1 MKKLIIA
8 CAVAVLGIAV
18 NAATVNW
25 NATSIA
31 EYGKTTAAT
40 SSLGYIGVLINAGIT
55 DRDTMLTA
63 LGKGDTSLVAGATI
77 ANSQAT
83 VGTAT
88 AGMVYI
94 MNAGS
99 FGNSESIDAYALI
112 FDAGSVATAEHVY
125 ATDVL
130 TKSTGANGQAA
141 QFSFGALTGTQ
152 NADNWTAIPEP
163 TSGMLLLIGGALL
176 ALKRKRA

>member
-25 NATSIA
+25 SATSIA
-31 EYGKTTAAT
+31 EYGKTTNVT

-77 ANSQAT
+77 ASSQTT
-83 VGTAT
+83 VGTAA
-88 AGMVYI
+88 AGMAYVTG
-94 MNAGS
+94 AGS
-99 FGNSESIDAYALI
+99 FGDGETINAYALI
-112 FDAGSVATAEHVY
+112 FDADSVASAEHVF
-125 ATDVL
+125 ATSEL
-130 TKSTGANGQAA
+130 ASATGAKGQAA
-141 QFSFGALTGTQ
+141 TFAFGALTGTQ
-152 NADNWTAIPEP
+152 DAANWQAIPEP
-163 TSGMLLLIGGALL
+163 TSGMLLLVGCALM